1 VPSYIAR
8 VQFDSAVD
16 LYLAHLRVERA
27 LSHNTLM
34 AYARD
39 LSKFTSHVERNF
51 AASHAV
57 DLAVISSW
65 IAELNRSGLGARSL
79 ARHLSAVRGLLR
91 FLLREGLIRED
102 PTERAARPQIGRRLP
117 KTLSEQDVFALLDAP
132 PAETTRGLRDRAM
145 LAMMYAC
152 GLRVSEI
159 IDLEQGD
166 IDLQRGVLTVLG
178 KGQKRRLVPIAETV
192 LGRMSAYLHSAGECR
207 ELRTPKKAPRRPF
220 LFPSPRGGRM
230 TRQGFWKIVR
240 GYALSAGIRGNV
252 YPHRLRHSFATHL
265 LMGGADLRSVQM
277 LLGHADIST
286 TEIYTHVTREH
297 VHRAHQRS
305 HPRA

>member
-1 VPSYIAR
+1 
-8 VQFDSAVD
+8 
-16 LYLAHLRVERA
+16 
-27 LSHNTLM
+27 M

-39 LSKFTSHVERNF
+39 LVKFTSHIERNF
-51 AASHAV
+51 AATQTV

-65 IAELNRSGLGARSL
+65 ITELNRSGLGARSL
-79 ARHLSAVRGLLR
+79 ARHLSALRGLLR
-91 FLLREGLIRED
+91 FLLREGLIQDD

-117 KTLSEQDVFALLDAP
+117 KTLTEQDVLALLDAP
-132 PAETTRGLRDRAM
+132 LAETTRGLRDRAM
-145 LAMMYAC
+145 LALMYAC

-159 IDLEQGD
+159 VDLELGD
-166 IDLQRGVLTVLG
+166 IDLQRGILTVLG
-178 KGQKRRLVPIAETV
+178 KGQKRRLVPIAETT
-192 LGRMSAYLHSAGECR
+192 LGRLTAYLDASDER
-207 ELRTPKKAPRRPF
+207 LKPLMKKAPRRPY

-240 GYALSAGIRGNV
+240 GYALAAGIRGNV

-265 LMGGADLRSVQM
+265 LLGGADLRSVQM

>member
-1 VPSYIAR
+1 

-16 LYLAHLRVERA
+16 LYLVHLRVERA
-27 LSHNTLM
+27 LSENTLM
-34 AYARD
+34 AYSRD
-39 LSKFTSHVERNF
+39 LSKFTSHIEKHCTANQ
-51 AASHAV
+51 AV

-65 IAELNRSGLGARSL
+65 ITALNCSGLGARSL

-102 PTERAARPQIGRRLP
+102 PTERTARPQIGRRLP
-117 KTLSEQDVFALLDAP
+117 KTLSEQDVLALLDAP
-132 PAETTRGLRDRAM
+132 SAETTRGLRDRAM

-159 IDLEQGD
+159 VDLELGD
-166 IDLQRGVLTVLG
+166 IDLQRGIVTVLG
-178 KGQKRRLVPIAETV
+178 KGQKRRLVPIAEAV
-192 LGRMSAYLHSAGECR
+192 LGRMTAYLHASGEVR
-207 ELRTPKKAPRRPF
+207 ALRSPKALRRPF

-240 GYALSAGIRGNV
+240 GYAVVAGIRGNV

-265 LMGGADLRSVQM
+265 LLGGADLRSVQM

>member
-1 VPSYIAR
+1 M
-8 VQFDSAVD
+8 QFDSAVD
-16 LYLAHLRVERA
+16 LYLVHLRVERA
-27 LSHNTLM
+27 LSENTLM
-34 AYARD
+34 AYSRD
-39 LSKFTSHVERNF
+39 LSKFTSHIEKHFTADQV
-51 AASHAV
+51 V
-57 DLAVISSW
+57 DLAVVSSW
-65 IAELNRSGLGARSL
+65 ITALNRSGLGARSL
-79 ARHLSAVRGLLR
+79 SRHLSAVRGLLR

-102 PTERAARPQIGRRLP
+102 PTERTARPQIGRRLP
-117 KTLSEQDVFALLDAP
+117 KTLSEQDVLALLDAP
-132 PAETTRGLRDRAM
+132 SAETTRGLRDRAM

-159 IDLEQGD
+159 VDLEMGD
-166 IDLQRGVLTVLG
+166 IDLQRGIVTVLG

-192 LGRMSAYLHSAGECR
+192 LGRMTAYLHASGEAR
-207 ELRTPKKAPRRPF
+207 ALRLQKASRRPF

-240 GYALSAGIRGNV
+240 GYAVVAGIRGNV

-265 LMGGADLRSVQM
+265 LLGGADLRSVQM